1 VTTVAAARPRATT
14 NWRAPGGLLLLAA
27 IPLLAGAIRLVTLAV
42 GVEVTP
48 ENARFFT
55 SPLPVVLHIV
65 AASLYLVL
73 GAFQFV
79 PAIRRRAPGWHRRV
93 GRVLVGAGIVAALAG
108 LWMTQFYPLPP
119 TDGAL
124 LYGFRLVFGSA
135 MIASIVIGFVAIRR
149 REIARHRAWMMRGYA
164 IGLGA
169 GTQAFVL
176 LTAQLVAGNPSV
188 DGRALLMGGAWALN
202 LAVAEWLIRGRPLP
216 IGMGAR
222 RARSARAGGT

>member
-14 NWRAPGGLLLLAA
+14 NWLAPGGLLLLAA

-48 ENARFFT
+48 ENARFFA

-65 AASLYLVL
+65 GAGLYLVL

-93 GRVLVGAGIVAALAG
+93 GRVLVGAGIMAALAG

-119 TDGAL
+119 SDGAL

-176 LTAQLVAGNPSV
+176 LTAQLVAGDPSV

-216 IGMGAR
+216 MGLEAR
-222 RARSARAGGT
+222 RARTARAGGT

>member
-14 NWRAPGGLLLLAA
+14 NWLAPGGLLLLAA
-27 IPLLAGAIRLVTLAV
+27 IPLLAGAIRLVTLAA

-48 ENARFFT
+48 ENARFFA

-65 AASLYLVL
+65 GAGLYLVL

-119 TDGAL
+119 SDGAL

-135 MIASIVIGFVAIRR
+135 MIASIVIGFMAIRR

-176 LTAQLVAGNPSV
+176 LTAQLVAGSPSV
-188 DGRALLMGGAWALN
+188 DVRALLMGAGWALN
-202 LAVAEWLIRGRPLP
+202 LACVEWLIRGRPLP
-216 IGMGAR
+216 IGLQAR
-222 RARSARAGGT
+222 RARTAGAGDT

>member
-1 VTTVAAARPRATT
+1 MT
-14 NWRAPGGLLLLAA
+14 NWFAPGGLLLLAA
-27 IPLLAGAIRLVTLAV
+27 IPLLGGGIRLVTLAA
-42 GVEVTP
+42 GVEITP
-48 ENARFFT
+48 ANARFFA

-65 AASLYLVL
+65 GASLYLVL

-93 GRVLVGAGIVAALAG
+93 GRMLVGAGIVAGLAA

-119 TDGAL
+119 TDGTL

-176 LTAQLVAGNPSV
+176 LIAQLVAGNPSV

-216 IGMGAR
+216 IGMEAR
-222 RARSARAGGT
+222 RARTARAGGT

>member
-1 VTTVAAARPRATT
+1 
-14 NWRAPGGLLLLAA
+14 
-27 IPLLAGAIRLVTLAV
+27 
-42 GVEVTP
+42 
-48 ENARFFT
+48 
-55 SPLPVVLHIV
+55 
-65 AASLYLVL
+65 
-73 GAFQFV
+73 
-79 PAIRRRAPGWHRRV
+79 
-93 GRVLVGAGIVAALAG
+93 VLVGAGIVAALAG

-176 LTAQLVAGNPSV
+176 LIAQLVAGNPSV

-202 LAVAEWLIRGRPLP
+202 LAVAEWLIRGRPMP
-216 IGMGAR
+216 IGLKAR
-222 RARSARAGGT
+222 RARTAGAGGL

>member
-1 VTTVAAARPRATT
+1 VTTVAAARPRTT
-14 NWRAPGGLLLLAA
+14 TSWLAPGGLLLLAA

-48 ENARFFT
+48 ENARFFA

-65 AASLYLVL
+65 GAGLYLVL

-93 GRVLVGAGIVAALAG
+93 GRVLVGAGIMAALAG

-149 REIARHRAWMMRGYA
+149 REIARNRAWMMRGYA

-176 LTAQLVAGNPSV
+176 LTTQLVAGDPSV
-188 DGRALLMGGAWALN
+188 DGRALLMGAAWALN
-202 LAVAEWLIRGRPLP
+202 LAVAEWLIGGRPLP
-216 IGMGAR
+216 MGVEAR
-222 RARSARAGGT
+222 RARTARAGGA